1 MDKVYQVNTYVH
13 DNIFSYIDKCRKA
26 QKKIIQAM
34 EVNVAI
40 IAENIALF
48 T

>member
-1 MDKVYQVNTYVH
+1 MDKVYQVHTYIQG
-13 DNIFSYIDKCRKA
+13 NIFCYIDKFRKV

-34 EVNVAI
+34 DVNVAI